1 MQIAK
6 GANAPLAAGPVTAVL
21 SFGTRPTGLDV
32 DVSAYMLRSDGRT
45 RGDGDMV
52 FYNQPVSPDGAV
64 RFDQPSS
71 TFSIDTAALAADVER
86 IAFCVVVDGGSAD
99 ALGSITIDAGG
110 VSFRHE
116 TAGQPEAAII
126 VAEAYL
132 RAGQWKLRAVGQGF
146 AGGLE
151 PLARSF
157 GIDVSDDEE
166 AAPAATGFATIAP
179 ADSPRTST
187 SDPFVVTAP
196 ESAPRTSAQNP
207 FVAEPPKPAGV
218 NLSKVDL
225 RKHKVGVSLAK
236 KGVADVKADVLL
248 VIDASGSMSNL
259 YRDGTVQETTER
271 MVPVALKLDDDGKLD
286 TWYYASD
293 CAQMEPL
300 DERSMIGFVQRTL
313 PTPNAPVKGTKGA
326 GILNRPRSIGYGN
339 NEPVVMNAILKQN
352 SGPRPRPLL
361 VLFVTDGGIDGSTSD
376 VIKDIL
382 RRSSGLPVFW
392 QFIGVGNADYGVLR
406 SLDTIDGRKVD
417 NAGFFAVDDLAR
429 IKDDELY
436 DRMLS
441 EFPDWLKAAAAA
453 GILPAR

>member
-1 MQIAK
+1 MNISK
-6 GANAPLAAGPVTAVL
+6 GANAPLQSGPFKAVV
-21 SFGTRPTGLDV
+21 SFGSRPSGLDV
-32 DVSAYMLRSDGRT
+32 DVSAYLLRSDGQT

-52 FYNQPVSPDGAV
+52 FYNQPSSPDGAV
-64 RFDQPSS
+64 GFDQASS
-71 TFSIDTAALAADVER
+71 TFSIDTAALASDVEK

-99 ALGSITIDAGG
+99 ALGWIAIDAGG

-157 GIDVSDDEE
+157 GIEVDQDDEE
-166 AAPAATGFATIAP
+166 APATTGFATIAP

-187 SDPFVVTAP
+187 SDPFVVAAP

-207 FVAEPPKPAGV
+207 FVAEPPKPTGV

-248 VIDASGSMSNL
+248 VIDASGSMDAL
-259 YRDGTVQETTER
+259 YRNGTVQETAER
-271 MVPVALKLDDDGKLD
+271 MVPVALKLDDDGLLD
-286 TWYYASD
+286 TWYYATG

-300 DERSMIGFVQRTL
+300 DERSMIGFVARTL
-313 PTPNAPVKGTKGA
+313 PKPNAPVKGTKGA
-326 GILNRPRSIGYGN
+326 GMFNRPTSIGYGN
-339 NEPVVMNAILKQN
+339 NEPVVMEAILRQN
-352 SGPRPRPLL
+352 SGRRPRPLL
-361 VLFVTDGGIDGSTSD
+361 VLFVTDGGIDESTSD

-382 RRSSGLPVFW
+382 RRSSNLPVFW
-392 QFIGVGNADYGVLR
+392 QFIGVGNANYGVLR
-406 SLDTIDGRKVD
+406 SLDTIEERTVD

-429 IKDDELY
+429 ITDDELY

-441 EFPDWLKAAAAA
+441 EFPDWLKAAAGA
-453 GILPAR
+453 GILPPR